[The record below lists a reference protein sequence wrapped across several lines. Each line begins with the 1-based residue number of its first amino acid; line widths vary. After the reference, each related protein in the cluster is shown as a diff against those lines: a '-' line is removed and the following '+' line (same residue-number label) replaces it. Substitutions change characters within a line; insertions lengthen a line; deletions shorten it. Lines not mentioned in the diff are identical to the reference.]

1 MRERTKT
8 VQCQPRGKEIAQG
21 QCTMMTL
28 EDRCKHR
35 NCDRKRLPSTRGK
48 AFTIKTA
55 NLTLGRVGER
65 KGTRRSRICK
75 EEGIALGQ
83 QGKDYLRDMNRISLQ
98 HEAEGGK
105 QYLVKI
111 SDSWLEMRQL
121 GTTNMGT
128 SPKHLHHPQV
138 PPNATGYSSALPEQ
152 LFTLKHCTVHCGGS
166 ATDWQIVQLGTGTS
180 SIFSHCT
187 QSTSSSWWGKCN
199 EHQEKYPHKDKKR
212 R

>member
-35 NCDRKRLPSTRGK
+35 NCDRKRLPTTRGK
-48 AFTIKTA
+48 AFTSKTA

-75 EEGIALGQ
+75 EGIALGQ

-98 HEAEGGK
+98 HKVEGGK

-111 SDSWLEMRQL
+111 SDSWLEMRQP
-121 GTTNMGT
+121 GTTNMDT
-128 SPKHLHHPQV
+128 SPKHLHHPQSH
-138 PPNATGYSSALPEQ
+138 PMP
-152 LFTLKHCTVHCGGS
+152 
-166 ATDWQIVQLGTGTS
+166 LGTVQ
-180 SIFSHCT
+180 HYL
-187 QSTSSSWWGKCN
+187 SSSLL
-199 EHQEKYPHKDKKR
+199 
-212 R
+212 